1 MADSRIV
8 GYKKIF
14 GLVLPDWVNE
24 SVIRNFVLAALSIAV
39 MFLLLIFIV
48 WPNFAVVKAKE
59 EEVVK
64 STDAL
69 ELLKNSKAGLD
80 SLRSDLT
87 QEEQKRIL
95 VAMPQSYSPDVAIF
109 MLRKISADTGV
120 SIVSYSL
127 PSGTLLDTSVAGV
140 ASKGTGEMVS
150 FAAFPIKLT
159 VAAPVESLLQ
169 FVASVETAL
178 PYGVVS
184 DLNLQ
189 EVTKLSRTSSDK
201 TVQLTL
207 EIRFFQA
214 TISNVNINKI
224 EPFNEGDL
232 ALAKALANYNLLEIS
247 EESSGG
253 VTVASGSGEI
263 FGF

>member
-24 SVIRNFVLAALSIAV
+24 SVIRNFVLAALSVAV

-48 WPNFAVVKAKE
+48 WPNFEVVRAKE
-59 EEVVK
+59 AEIENNRQ
-64 STDAL
+64 SL
-69 ELLKNSKAGLD
+69 ETLRNSKEGLD
-80 SLRSDLT
+80 SLRSDLSND
-87 QEEQKRIL
+87 EQKRIL
-95 VAMPQSYSPDVAIF
+95 AAMPQEYSPDVAIF

-127 PSGTLLDTSVAGV
+127 PSGTLLDTSAAPGNINP
-140 ASKGTGEMVS
+140 SGEMVAFS
-150 FAAFPIKLT
+150 AFPINIT
-159 VAAPVESLLQ
+159 VAAPVESLLE
-169 FVASVETAL
+169 FVAKVESSL

-189 EVTKLSRTSSDK
+189 EVTKLSRIAGDK

-214 TISNVNINKI
+214 VITNVNISKLLPL
-224 EPFNEGDL
+224 EEGDIET
-232 ALAKALANYNLLEIS
+232 AKKLSEFELLDIPEH
-247 EESSGG
+247 SSGG

>member
-24 SVIRNFVLAALSIAV
+24 AIIRNFVLAALSIAV
-39 MFLLLIFIV
+39 MFLLLIFLV
-48 WPNFAVVKAKE
+48 WPNFGVVKTRDE
-59 EEVVK
+59 ELGK
-64 STDAL
+64 SRQAL

-87 QEEQKRIL
+87 EEEQKRIL
-95 VAMPQSYSPDVAIF
+95 VAMPQSYSPDIAIF

-127 PSGTLLDTSVAGV
+127 PSGTLLDTSSVTA
-140 ASKGTGEMVS
+140 KGNGEMVS

-159 VAAPVESLLQ
+159 VAAPVEALLQ
-169 FVASVETAL
+169 FVASVESSL

-189 EVTKLSRTSSDK
+189 EVTKLSRTASEK

-214 TISNVNINKI
+214 VISNVNINKI
-224 EPFNEGDL
+224 QPLDQGDL
-232 ALAKALANYNLLEIS
+232 ALAKLLTNYDLLEIP
-247 EESSGG
+247 GG
-253 VTVASGSGEI
+253 SDAGITVASGSGEL